1 MYLHVPDPPI
11 KSDFQ
16 NYDGECVLPN
26 LLELSNHFEETGIN
40 LGRDETYR
48 IYLALKKLTETYQ
61 LATCRFWGKIQ
72 VSHNL

>member
-1 MYLHVPDPPI
+1 MF
-11 KSDFQ
+11 FQ
-16 NYDGECVLPN
+16 NYEGDCVLPN

-48 IYLALKKLTETYQ
+48 IYLAIKKLTETYQ

-72 VSHNL
+72 VMLS